1 MSGGTT
7 TPNRFAALNF
17 EGFRALAREPGLSR
31 YERIGFPD
39 SYRQGFEEAIFADLC
54 RKLPAL
60 SEHGRTIVDIG
71 PGCSD
76 LPGFVIARC
85 EANAHRLVLVD
96 SPEMLERL
104 PERPF
109 IRPVPGMFPA
119 CMPALAD
126 LAGRV
131 DAVICYSVLHYIYVD
146 TNLFDF
152 LDQALALLA
161 PGGSLLLGDI
171 PNVSMRKRFFS
182 SAAGIASHRAY
193 TASDQMPEVTFNR
206 LEPGCIDDAVVLGLL
221 ARARAAGFHGY
232 VVPQDPSLPM
242 ANRRE
247 DVLIARP

>member
-1 MSGGTT
+1 MSSNSGAD
-7 TPNRFAALNF
+7 RFATLNF
-17 EGFRALAREPGLSR
+17 EGFRDLARESGLSR

-39 SYRQGFEEAIFADLC
+39 SYRQGYEEAIFADLC

-60 SEHGRTIVDIG
+60 SERGRTILDIG

-76 LPGFVIARC
+76 LPGFIIVRC
-85 EANAHRLVLVD
+85 EEHAHQLVLVD
-96 SPEMLERL
+96 SPEMLEHL
-104 PERPF
+104 PDRPF
-109 IRPVPGMFPA
+109 IRAVPGMFPA
-119 CMPALAD
+119 CVPALAD
-126 LAGRV
+126 LIGRV
-131 DAVICYSVLHYIYVD
+131 DAVICYSVLHYVYVD

-161 PGGSLLLGDI
+161 PGGALLLGDI

-182 SAAGIASHRAY
+182 SDAGIASHRNY
-193 TASDQMPEVTFNR
+193 TGSDQTPEVIFNR
-206 LEPGCIDDAVVLGLL
+206 LEVGRLDDAVVLSLL

-247 DVLIARP
+247 DILIIRP